1 MRKMKKYLIVS
12 IILFFLIIP
21 NICNATYNSIYYDNY
36 ETLIN
41 NRENEANEYNCDY
54 ILENYDVDMIVNE
67 NNTINITETITANF
81 YKQRRGI
88 YRKIPILNYIT
99 RADGTKFLKQA
110 QVTNIDVNDEYI
122 VEEDPYY
129 KTIRI
134 GNENKV
140 ITGKKKYVIKYTYN
154 VGKDPL
160 KDEDELYF
168 NIIGNDWKDTV
179 ILKANF
185 KIHMPKKFDKN
196 LLSFTSGFWGGT
208 DDSNIKYNV
217 NGNDI
222 VGSTINTLYKQEGVT
237 VRLVLPKGYFVGAH
251 LNFDTFSIVVIGICI
266 LLVFI
271 SYMIWGNYGKDD
283 EVVETVEFY
292 PPEGYNSAEI
302 GFLYKGSVSD
312 DDVIS
317 LLIYLANK
325 GYLKIEESDD
335 DEFKIIKLKEYDGEN
350 AYEKLFLDGMFEN
363 NEKTSV
369 TKKDLY
375 NNFYITIEKIEQK
388 INSKENKYKIFKKSS
403 LGKRKYLKMM
413 IVFII
418 CLISI
423 KPVMICKNDE
433 NLIAS
438 WFAVVFII
446 FFGCMINLIQLLSYK
461 LSDNYSHKR
470 LLFSNISFFVVA
482 CLCIHFYD
490 YLLPILKLNKIYL
503 ITYIIGIVC
512 ITILVFFIKI
522 MPKRTTYGN
531 EILGKL
537 RGFKN
542 FLEVAEKQQLEE
554 LVDKN
559 PEYFYDIL
567 PYTYVFGVSS
577 KWIEKFKVI
586 GLMSPKWY
594 SNYNVSDFG
603 AFDKFMNENIN
614 TVIKTMES
622 RPSSSGSYSSGG
634 GSSGRWRSVRR
645 RLWPVEVEALGKFL
659 MNKNLI
665 TTKNKYKKRSYNEKN
680 INCS

>member
-1 MRKMKKYLIVS
+1 MKRYFIVS
-12 IILFFLIIP
+12 IIIFLLIIP
-21 NICNATYNSIYYDNY
+21 NICLATDNSNYY
-36 ETLIN
+36 
-41 NRENEANEYNCDY
+41 ENIVSNENPENEYNCDY

-67 NNTINITETITANF
+67 NNTIDITETIIANF

-88 YRKIPILNYIT
+88 YRKIPILNNIT
-99 RADGTKFLKQA
+99 RADGTNFLKQA

-185 KIHMPKKFDKN
+185 NIHMPKKFDKN

-208 DDSNIKYNV
+208 DDSNVQYSV

-222 VGSTINTLYKQEGVT
+222 VGYTTNTLYEQEALT
-237 VRLVLPKGYFVGAH
+237 VRLVLPEGYFVGAH

-266 LLVFI
+266 LFVFI
-271 SYMIWGNYGKDD
+271 SYMIWRNYGKDD

-335 DEFKIIKLKEYDGEN
+335 DEFKITKLKEYDGEN
-350 AYEKLFLDGMFEN
+350 AYEKLFLDGMFKN

-413 IVFII
+413 ITFII

-423 KPVMICKNDE
+423 KPVMICKDDE

-438 WFAVVFII
+438 WFGVVCII
-446 FFGCMINLIQLLSYK
+446 FFWCMIILVQLLSYK
-461 LSDNYSHKR
+461 NNYSNKGR
-470 LLFSNISFFVVA
+470 LFSTISFLVVFY
-482 CLCIHFYD
+482 LCIHFYD

-512 ITILVFFIKI
+512 IVILIFFIKI

-542 FLEVAEKQQLEE
+542 FLEIAEKQQLEE
-554 LVDKN
+554 LVNKN

-567 PYTYVFGVSS
+567 PYTYALGVSS
-577 KWIEKFKVI
+577 TWIEKFKVI

-603 AFDKFMNENIN
+603 AFDKFMNEKIN

-622 RPSSSGSYSSGG
+622 RPSSSGSHSSGG
-634 GSSGRWRSVRR
+634 GSSGRRRSVRR
-645 RLWPVEVEALGKFL
+645 RLWPVEVEALGRFL

-665 TTKNKYKKRSYNEKN
+665 TTKNKSKRRYDEKN